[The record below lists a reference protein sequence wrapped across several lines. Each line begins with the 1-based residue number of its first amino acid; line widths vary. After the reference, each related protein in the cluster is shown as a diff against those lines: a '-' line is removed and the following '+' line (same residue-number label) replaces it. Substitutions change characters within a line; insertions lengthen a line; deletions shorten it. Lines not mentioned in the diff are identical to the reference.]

1 MITRVTPPVSH
12 ALNTVFSHIALIC
25 MFLCIP
31 FSNFAQT
38 KIFAAVVLNE
48 IYPKPTDE
56 QSEWIELYNSGNE
69 SVSLNLWK
77 LENTDGEKKTF
88 IINASAII
96 QPKGFLV
103 FPKSQTGIALRNDG
117 DTVRLID
124 QQNTVIDSH
133 GFPGILGFNTSSGR
147 TSDGAGVWSTC
158 TAPTEGSKNS
168 CPEPSV
174 TPTPLV
180 SDTPTPSITPI
191 PTELTPTVVPNTP
204 TPIVEVV
211 YVTHIPTPTPT
222 PIGNVT
228 VQLNKSVMIQAAVV
242 LLSWIL
248 LAILA
253 MRNRRKKSHAKK
265 HTHHTT
271 TEGT

>member
-1 MITRVTPPVSH
+1 
-12 ALNTVFSHIALIC
+12 

-31 FSNFAQT
+31 FFNLAHT

-48 IYPKPTDE
+48 LYPKPTDE
-56 QSEWIELYNSGNE
+56 QSEWIELYNTGNE

-77 LENTDGEKKTF
+77 LENTDGERKTF

-96 QPKGFLV
+96 QPHGFLV
-103 FPKSQTGIALRNDG
+103 FPRSQTGISLRNDG

-124 QQNTVIDSH
+124 QQNTVVDSQ
-133 GFPGILGFNTSSGR
+133 GFPGILGFNTSIGR

-168 CPEPSV
+168 CPEPS
-174 TPTPLV
+174 PTPSLLI
-180 SDTPTPSITPI
+180 SDTPTPSISPI
-191 PTELTPTVVPNTP
+191 PTELTPTIAPNTP

-228 VQLNKSVMIQAAVV
+228 VQVNKSVLVQAAVV
-242 LLSWIL
+242 LLSWVL
-248 LAILA
+248 LAMLA
-253 MRNRRKKSHAKK
+253 MRNKRRSTHAKK
-265 HTHHTT
+265 YVHHTDREET
-271 TEGT
+271 PDV

>member
-1 MITRVTPPVSH
+1 MYV
-12 ALNTVFSHIALIC
+12 LLIC
-25 MFLCIP
+25 LFFSIP
-31 FSNFAQT
+31 LSHVS
-38 KIFAAVVLNE
+38 AAVVINE

-56 QSEWIELYNSGNE
+56 QSEWIELYNTGNE

-96 QPKGFLV
+96 QPHGFFV
-103 FPKSQTGIALRNDG
+103 FPKSQTGISLRNDG
-117 DTVRLID
+117 DTVKLID
-124 QQNTVIDSH
+124 HQNTVVDSQ
-133 GFPGILGFNTSSGR
+133 GFPGILGFNTSIGR

-168 CPEPSV
+168 CPEPSP
-174 TPTPLV
+174 TPSPLV
-180 SDTPTPSITPI
+180 SNSPTPSITAI
-191 PTELTPTVVPNTP
+191 PTEITPTVILDTP
-204 TPIVEVV
+204 TPIIEVV

-228 VQLNKSVMIQAAVV
+228 VQVHKSVILQAVIV
-242 LLSWIL
+242 LVSWIV
-248 LAILA
+248 LAVLA
-253 MRNRRKKSHAKK
+253 MKHKRRHTNAKK
-265 HTHHTT
+265 HQHHET

>member
-1 MITRVTPPVSH
+1 MRVYLFFIFLFFFIPLSHVS
-12 ALNTVFSHIALIC
+12 
-25 MFLCIP
+25 
-31 FSNFAQT
+31 
-38 KIFAAVVLNE
+38 AAVVLNE

-124 QQNTVIDSH
+124 QQNTVVDSQ

-180 SDTPTPSITPI
+180 SDTPTPSISPI

-228 VQLNKSVMIQAAVV
+228 VQLNRSVMIQAAVV

-253 MRNRRKKSHAKK
+253 MRNRRKNSHAKK

-271 TEGT
+271 TEGTQEQ